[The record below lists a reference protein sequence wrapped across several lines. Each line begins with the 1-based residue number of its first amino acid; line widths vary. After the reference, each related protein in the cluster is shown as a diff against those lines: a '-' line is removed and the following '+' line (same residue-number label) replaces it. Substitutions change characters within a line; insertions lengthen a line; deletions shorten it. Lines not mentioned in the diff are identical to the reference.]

1 MATYEAIKYSFGGSL
16 VTALQSPN
24 MADGSVTN
32 TEFQFINSLTSNAQ
46 TQLNTKFGTAG
57 GTFTG
62 DVTLN
67 DNIHLYLGTGGAT
80 DLDLYMDG
88 SNGYIKNST
97 GNLNINADS
106 ILVRDDGNTRNMFNA
121 VSTGAFNAYHNNTL
135 RFSTTSG
142 GADVAGT
149 LTATTFSGSGASLTA
164 LNASNIS
171 SGTIPNARYGT
182 PTFSAANLTSIPAAN
197 LTGQYAALDG
207 SNINSLNA
215 AALSG
220 VAGSINGTNINNLDA
235 AALATGTVPA
245 ARLPGSL
252 GKVLQVVSTNNGT
265 VFQTNSSSYVDV
277 SGQSVTITPSATSS
291 KVLVTLDYTTDT
303 QNDNT
308 VYSVQLVR
316 GSTAI
321 GNAADGNQMLH
332 MNANEYDTGGLTF
345 LDSPSTTSAT
355 TYKLQVKTGNHT
367 GPNGGTIVF
376 NRSQDTNTNNFWKSN
391 ITVQEIGS

>member
-1 MATYEAIKYSFGGSL
+1 MATYESNRYAFTGAL
-16 VTALQSPN
+16 VTSLQSPN
-24 MADGSVTN
+24 MADGTVSN
-32 TEFQFINSLTSNAQ
+32 TEFQRLDGVTADIQ
-46 TQLNTKFGTAG
+46 TQLDSKLGASG

-62 DVTLN
+62 NVTFA
-67 DNIHLYLGTGGAT
+67 DGI
-80 DLDLYMDG
+80 DLIFGSGSELLIESDG
-88 SNGYIKNST
+88 SNGVLVGNSIKFQAT
-97 GNLNINADS
+97 
-106 ILVRDDGNTRNMFNA
+106 DGEDLAKLTANNA
-121 VSTGAFNAYHNNTL
+121 VQLFYDSTERL
-135 RFSTTSG
+135 STTSI
-142 GADVAGT
+142 GANTSGT
-149 LTATTFSGSGASLTA
+149 HTATTFSGSGASLT
-164 LNASNIS
+164 S
-171 SGTIPNARYGT
+171 IP
-182 PTFSAANLTSIPAAN
+182 AANLTGTYAALNGGSITSLNAAN

-235 AALATGTVPA
+235 GALATGTVPA

-316 GSTAI
+316 GSTPI